1 MEKKKNGRENEV
13 EGHILMNIIIIHNG
27 STAPRILPSNK
38 MHTPWNATAT
48 PIKGE
53 FELSF

>member
-1 MEKKKNGRENEV
+1 MENSRENEV

-27 STAPRILPSNK
+27 NTAPRILPSNK

-53 FELSF
+53 FEPCF